1 MLFQTVS
8 KAFYSPAEY
17 KKAFLCHYM
26 FPYQNFK
33 IEQNSKVWLGLEK

>member
-1 MLFQTVS
+1 MPFQTFS
-8 KAFYSPAEY
+8 KAFYSLLLHT
-17 KKAFLCHYM
+17 KRLCHYM